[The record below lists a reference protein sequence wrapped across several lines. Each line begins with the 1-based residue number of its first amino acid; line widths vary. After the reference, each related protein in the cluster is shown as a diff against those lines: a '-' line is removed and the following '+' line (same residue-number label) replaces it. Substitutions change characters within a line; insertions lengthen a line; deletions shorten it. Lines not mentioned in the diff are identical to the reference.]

1 MTIFA
6 DTFYFVGLL
15 NRRDQSHA
23 RCAAFARTFQGLSV
37 TTGFVLVELADALS
51 SLVTRIQTAAFIAQ
65 VQMRPEFSVVAAS
78 EELFHRGLKRY
89 RERADKE
96 WSLTDCISF
105 VVMEDLGLTEAATGD
120 QHFVQA
126 GFRALLL

>member
-23 RCAAFARTFQGLSV
+23 RCVSFARTFQGLAV
-37 TTGFVLVELADALS
+37 TTGYVLVELADALS
-51 SLVTRIQTAAFIAQ
+51 SPVTRIQTAAFIAQ
-65 VQMRPEFSVVAAS
+65 VQTRPEVRVIPTT
-78 EELFHRGLKRY
+78 EELFQRGLKRY

-105 VVMEDLGLTEAATGD
+105 VVMEDLDLSEAATGD

-126 GFRALLL
+126 GFRVLL